1 MKEQLTVFFKKY
13 NLHAILANSYIDI
26 NSKTGSVIERI
37 TYRNYSLYMFSKFS
51 IFILLIVSFISC
63 TSVNKKDKITSTVFK
78 YNEMTGIT
86 SLDPAAAR
94 SFENI
99 WIINQLYNGLLQ
111 LDDSLRVEA
120 SIAKSWNISKDGLT
134 YTFNLKNNVYFN
146 ENKYLLDG
154 KARKVIA
161 SDFVYSFNR
170 LLDAKVSSATSL
182 LLNLDNS
189 NNNGFEAIDD
199 STFTIH
205 LLKPFTPFL
214 RILTMKYFSV
224 VPKEAVIYFG
234 DDFRKNPVG
243 TGPFNLKTWDE
254 GSKIVL
260 IKNDNYFEFEGDNRL
275 PYLDAISISFIRDK
289 ETSFL
294 EFLQGNIDMVSGI
307 DAINTDEVLMPDGKL
322 KEKYA
327 TKFNMQTTP
336 YLKTDYLGFLI
347 DENLEIVQKSPIK
360 TKALRQAINYGFDR
374 KKMMKYLRRNLG
386 VPATSGFI
394 PFGLPSF
401 GLANIKGYD
410 YNPDKVRDLLIVAG
424 YPEGKGMPEISLAT
438 TELYLELAEYIQSQL
453 SEFGIKIKI
462 DVQKASILSEAVAN
476 GKVNFFRKSWVA
488 DYPDE
493 ENFFSLFYSKN
504 FSPIGFNYTHYNNPK
519 FDAIY
524 EKALF
529 ELNDSIRYSYYNQMD
544 QLLIDNAPIVPLY
557 YDQVVRLV
565 NNNISGL
572 TSNPMNMLSLKK
584 VKKNR

>member
-120 SIAKSWNISKDGLT
+120 SIAKSWNVSKDGLT

-572 TSNPMNMLSLKK
+572 TSNPMNILSLKK